1 MPKKLTITKWQN
13 KIPEEGDWIR
23 VKIEFSFHHALYISD
38 EEVLHYC
45 SPEGYSIFNPHLTF
59 QSTSLQI
66 FSNNN
71 PIEIRSFTAEENLIK
86 NIPEKVIEKALSLVG
101 ESEYDI
107 YFNNCEHIINECFF
121 NKRESEHTEFL
132 FRKGLSKRKNSG
144 LPGIIDNMY
153 VSLVKITGG
162 R

>member
-1 MPKKLTITKWQN
+1 MMTKWLN
-13 KIPEEGDWIR
+13 KIPVKGDWIR
-23 VKIEFSFHHALYISD
+23 VKIEFSYHHALYISD

-45 SPEGYSIFNPHLTF
+45 SQEGYSIFNPNLTF

-66 FSNNN
+66 FSRSN
-71 PIEIRSFTAEENLIK
+71 PVKVRNFSDEEKLIINL
-86 NIPEKVIEKALSLVG
+86 PEKVVEKALSLVG
-101 ESEYDI
+101 ENEYDI
-107 YFNNCEHIINECFF
+107 YFNNCEHIINDCFF

-132 FRKGLSKRKNSG
+132 FRRGLSKRKNTG

-162 R
+162 K